1 MNGTWYEDKRSRS
14 IDFYRTF
21 CIPTCTCAACS
32 GSGVYDNHGSPAC
45 GACAGT
51 GTVRGYYRSVEEA
64 VAILEKTSLRHD
76 LQQRP
81 RMEKRKE
88 NAARLATRM
97 EAQPRAWLAVRE
109 IR

>member
-51 GTVRGYYRSVEEA
+51 GTVRGYPRSVEEA
-64 VAILEKTSLRHD
+64 AAILDNPSLRHD
-76 LQQRP
+76 LQQR
-81 RMEKRKE
+81 RRLEKRKE

-97 EAQPRAWLAVRE
+97 EAQIRAPGWY
-109 IR
+109 